1 MLQIYLAQRKINEIY
16 RTFIC
21 DRMTDKK
28 ITVKLNISN
37 LFGTTQNPNNLF
49 ESTCTSFLAKVC
61 DILVK
66 FLRIPEV
73 QVVPTLRHEM

>member
-28 ITVKLNISN
+28 ITVKLNI
-37 LFGTTQNPNNLF
+37 
-49 ESTCTSFLAKVC
+49 
-61 DILVK
+61 
-66 FLRIPEV
+66 
-73 QVVPTLRHEM
+73 

>member
-1 MLQIYLAQRKINEIY
+1 
-16 RTFIC
+16 
-21 DRMTDKK
+21 MTDKK